1 MKENQNNKIEAPVE
15 PTISLDA
22 VYEDLQSLPDY
33 TEEELRQIIQ
43 KELKK
48 PRQERDYAL
57 IDETSMLL
65 DFMGAEV
72 PSPDP
77 QEVFLEMERRGR
89 AHKQKVRRRFRTA
102 MAACLTLVVLA
113 GANMFSVSVYG
124 ENLFSTA
131 VQYLGEGVFQIDFEK
146 EEPTISLPVTEDDPY
161 GIRTKCEE
169 YGMEGVLTPTYIPE
183 GFELKKAYC
192 ESMEK
197 NENKKAYFLYR
208 ESDNR
213 FSITIRYYIDQLTDN
228 ALLPNSNQD
237 LEEIAVG
244 GRTVYLLQQN
254 QNVRAVF
261 NDGVYIY
268 VLNLTGEKEEMMQ
281 ILEGMKDI

>member
-48 PRQERDYAL
+48 PREERDYAL

-131 VQYLGEGVFQIDFEK
+131 VQYLGEGIFQIDFEK

-192 ESMEK
+192 EVGEK
-197 NENKKAYFLYR
+197 SDTRSAYFSYYKSEDYVFFNIKTWR
-208 ESDNR
+208 GESARN
-213 FSITIRYYIDQLTDN
+213 L
-228 ALLPNSNQD
+228 LLPNSNQD